1 MFFVVIPLLHLSFQA
16 VVIILLILILH
27 LRGFMAEIRE
37 WFNIWCII
45 VKMSTIVQACFFL
58 FFCFFSFVVFGY
70 FVIFGLCVVFGS
82 IVFFISFVVSEHK
95 KTVTI
100 LSFEDSGFLFCVL
113 KETFIMKCLEELPVE
128 KSSAESIQEEVR
140 VT

>member
-1 MFFVVIPLLHLSFQA
+1 
-16 VVIILLILILH
+16 
-27 LRGFMAEIRE
+27 MAEIRE

-45 VKMSTIVQACFFL
+45 VKMSTIVQAWLLFGFFV
-58 FFCFFSFVVFGY
+58 FFCSFVVFGY

-128 KSSAESIQEEVR
+128 KSRIRETPSRPMRIVGPIQI
-140 VT
+140 